1 MDPQASTSTKN
12 TSSVHD
18 IASDKPPFGS
28 RFLTNEA
35 EVWSQNA
42 WDHVPPPDDQHDI
55 IAASLLK
62 QRSAPVPEDD
72 KQKYNERPARH
83 WDNFYRMMASN
94 FFRDRK
100 WLHNEFRELMS
111 ATEAGADPTTILE
124 VGCGTGAA
132 MFPLLSSNQ
141 NPHLSL
147 RAFDY
152 SPARSPAFPGA
163 LPLPHFSY
171 LGPALGTNNTANPPA
186 TQENPLYKSP
196 PCGTISAAVWDL
208 TSPALPDGVAP
219 GSADILIMVFV
230 FSALHP
236 AEWAQAVSNAHAL
249 LKPNGLLLFRD
260 YGRYDM
266 AQLRF
271 KGGRPARRQLLYK
284 GGQDAGVFLRARSR
298 LTDLHADELA
308 LLFTG
313 ARAQP
318 SAQRPIVTQIIEDDG
333 DDLTPGSE
341 EVQPIQQQPPPV
353 SEPAETAPESAELE
367 SATPNPPQIHPNL
380 LSAPPPA
387 GLFTIDQLGVD
398 RRLLLNRKRQVKMY
412 RVWMQ
417 AKFRKLAEPEASSS

>member
-152 SPARSPAFPGA
+152 SQHAVRLF
-163 LPLPHFSY
+163 
-171 LGPALGTNNTANPPA
+171 
-186 TQENPLYKSP
+186 QENPLYKSP
-196 PCGTISAAVWDL
+196 PCGTISASVWDL
-208 TSPALPDGVAP
+208 TSPSLPEGVEP

-236 AEWAQAVSNAHAL
+236 DEWAQAVSNAHAL

-271 KGGRPARRQLLYK
+271 KGGRLLDENFYIRGDK
-284 GGQDAGVFLRARSR
+284 TRVYFFEL
-298 LTDLHADELA
+298 DELA

-318 SAQRPIVTQIIEDDG
+318 SAQRPIVTQIIEDEG

-341 EVQPIQQQPPPV
+341 EVQPLQQQPLPV

-380 LSAPPPA
+380 LSAPSA
-387 GLFTIDQLGVD
+387 TGLFTIDQLGVD

-417 AKFRKLAEPEASSS
+417 AKFRKLAEPEGSSS